1 MATTAVES
9 QLPPVHVDPL
19 VAEPEGQWTIV
30 FRRFRR
36 HRLAMTFLIVL
47 LLIFAGSILAP
58 ILAPFERDEVNV
70 SLRFAN
76 VFTTD
81 PKDGRLHVLGTDH
94 IGRDFFTRL
103 LYAARVTLSVAFS
116 VATLSVLMG
125 MTVGAIAGFYRKI
138 VDSILMRVLEF
149 MASVPTF
156 PILLILSS
164 ILITQPQLLPI
175 PPFIT
180 SIIQTLMLVNPT
192 ESRGVFVV
200 IMVLAIFGWTGSAR
214 LMRGMVLSIRE
225 RDFIESARA
234 LGANDVRIIFKHVV
248 PNAFPPLI
256 VAYTLALAG
265 ALVAETGLSF
275 LGLGITDPTPTWG
288 NMLDFATRFML
299 TNPFVPLIPG
309 IPVVLCALAFNFIGD
324 GLRDAL
330 DPRLKL

>member
-1 MATTAVES
+1 MTVTAAEP
-9 QLPPVHVDPL
+9 QETIPAPKPIII
-19 VAEPEGQWTIV
+19 EPEGQWTIV

-36 HRLAMTFLIVL
+36 HHLAMISVGIILLMFL
-47 LLIFAGSILAP
+47 GSILAP
-58 ILAPFERDEVNV
+58 ILAPYERDEVNV
-70 SLRFAN
+70 TLKFAN
-76 VFTTD
+76 IFTTD

-103 LYAARVTLSVAFS
+103 LYAARVTLSVAFLA
-116 VATLSVLMG
+116 ATISILIG
-125 MTVGAIAGFYRKI
+125 MLVGAVAGYYRKLI
-138 VDSILMRVLEF
+138 DSILMRILEF
-149 MASVPTF
+149 MASIPTF

-164 ILITQPQLLPI
+164 ILITDPKLLPI

-180 SIIQTLMLVNPT
+180 SIIKTLMLVT
-192 ESRGVFVV
+192 DREARGVFVV
-200 IMVLAIFGWTGSAR
+200 VMVLTVFGWTGAAR

-234 LGANDVRIIFKHVV
+234 LGANDWRIIMKHVV

-265 ALVAETGLSF
+265 SLVAETGLSF

-288 NMLDFATRFML
+288 NMLNFATNYML

-309 IPVVLCALAFNFIGD
+309 IPVVLSALAFNFIGD